1 MTGRQATRFGNCINL
16 GWIPCSNDVA
26 AGVGICL
33 NRFNRLGDLVDFT
46 TLADAAR
53 PAGVTISRLATQGD
67 WLRRLGIDARLTSL
81 TAAAPDRADELRGQ
95 RDRLVGTGEM
105 GELFKLIAITA
116 PGWPAPAGFSG
127 GPA

>member
-1 MTGRQATRFGNCINL
+1 MLVIDYGFSG
-16 GWIPCSNDVA
+16 PA
-26 AGVGICL
+26 AGDTLQAVKAHKFADPFVDPGEA
-33 NRFNRLGDLVDFT
+33 DLTAHVDFT

-67 WLRRLGIDARLTSL
+67 WLRRLGIDARLKSL
-81 TAAAPDRADELRGQ
+81 TAAAPDRAAELESQ
-95 RDRLVGTGEM
+95 RDRLVEPDEM

-127 GPA
+127 DPA